1 MKISPKKKGQI
12 YDLVH
17 QMFMDRRIDIRRDY
31 MPITA
36 TSTSDD
42 LKNKIK
48 IDYQIAQLEIPLAQ
62 AIIKL
67 IQGKTKE

>member
-31 MPITA
+31 MPRTA

-42 LKNKIK
+42 LKNK